1 MRRNLLFAASV
12 GSAKSVLCVV
22 LWGLA
27 CLQATFLLP
36 YVVLVPGD
44 RTNLFTTVIVSLP
57 GIALAASRSGAI
69 GWASVV
75 PWLLLAAGL
84 VASACVS
91 PDPFA
96 STMRGIA
103 FWLPAASGLFC
114 AYELSRY
121 PSAKT
126 IFFTVFSLCFAGLT
140 VAHLVFGSYPSFLG
154 FHHHAL
160 AGALLLLAA
169 GPIYY
174 LFTGSIV
181 WRLVAGSLLVLGYVV
196 CFLAGSRFTILLPF
210 ILIPTMVF
218 LLRISWR
225 WAIAGLAASTVIAA
239 IFFAVYP
246 VKVMKYTN
254 YESTFYR
261 VEGVP
266 AAIEIMKQHPWL
278 GIGIRTPRREYL
290 EHFDPPF
297 GSADKE
303 TFLSVVDINITSD
316 NQYLSLPVG
325 IGIPFALLYFGLI
338 SNGLLAYLRRAKR
351 GEVDSG
357 TERALTFA
365 LLATLA
371 HFLIYD
377 GLFYPQISWFFHLLL
392 GVAVYSLK
400 PSAESRPLYQ
410 DNDNK
415 LDTLT

>member
-1 MRRNLLFAASV
+1 MRRDLFSGASS
-12 GSAKSVLCVV
+12 GSLKDHLGVI

-27 CLQATFLLP
+27 CLHATFLLP
-36 YVVLVPGD
+36 YIVLVPGD
-44 RTNLFTTVIVSLP
+44 RTNLFTAVIVSLP
-57 GIALAASRSGAI
+57 GIALAVSRKGATP
-69 GWASVV
+69 WASVV
-75 PWLLLAAGL
+75 PWLLLAVGL
-84 VASACVS
+84 VASACMS

-96 STMRGIA
+96 SAMRGVA
-103 FWLPAASGLFC
+103 FWFPATSGLFC
-114 AYELSRY
+114 AYAISQY
-121 PSAKT
+121 SSAKT
-126 IFFTVFSLCFAGLT
+126 VFFTVFSLCFAGLT
-140 VAHLVFGSYPSFLG
+140 GAHLVFGCFPSFLG

-181 WRLVAGSLLVLGYVV
+181 WRLVAGSLLILGYVV

-210 ILIPTMVF
+210 ILIPIMSF

-225 WAIAGLAASTVIAA
+225 WAFAGLAASTVIAA

-290 EHFDPPF
+290 EHFEPPF

-303 TFLSVVDINITSD
+303 TFLSVVDVNVTSD

-325 IGIPFALLYFGLI
+325 VGIPFALLYFGLI
-338 SNGLLAYLRRAKR
+338 SNGLLAYWRRARR

-392 GVAVYSLK
+392 GVGVYS
-400 PSAESRPLYQ
+400 SRPLAESWPSCR